1 MDAGADGWRLCC
13 RSDLRL
19 PLPAAGKPAKADLM
33 ENVAV
38 YKLLTEEEW
47 CDAEIAGNAASAL
60 DRSDGY
66 IHLSTRAQLPGTA
79 ERHFSGKG
87 RIKLLKFDSGILAP
101 LRWEPSR
108 GGDLFPHLYAPLD
121 IARADAA
128 WWLEPGPDGTPRLP
142 EDL

>member
-1 MDAGADGWRLCC
+1 MDACADGWLLCY

-19 PLPAAGKPAKADLM
+19 SLPAAGKPAKADLM
-33 ENVAV
+33 ESPAV

-47 CDAEIAGNAASAL
+47 RAAESAGHAASAL
-60 DRSDGY
+60 DKADGY
-66 IHLSTRAQLPGTA
+66 IHLSTRAQLPETA
-79 ERHFSGKG
+79 ERHFSGKC
-87 RIKLLKFDSGILAP
+87 RIKLLKFDSGMLAP

-121 IARADAA
+121 IARADAE
-128 WWLEPGPDGTPRLP
+128 WWLGPAPDGAPRLP